1 MDIKDHFSLLC
12 LSVFIGHKIPQDRRA
27 FNTRDQIVAKAKA
40 LVDPPQLLFA
50 YDHHN
55 NCEAFANLL
64 NGAADLETEDL
75 QGVQGYYT
83 HWCVAA
89 CCGLI
94 NCFRSCCRERENLR
108 DAVKERL
115 AERGLL

>member
-1 MDIKDHFSLLC
+1 MIFIFFLA
-12 LSVFIGHKIPQDRRA
+12 FIGHKIPLDRHA

-40 LVDPPQLLFA
+40 LADQPKLLFD

-64 NGAADLETEDL
+64 NGAADLETEDI
-75 QGVQGYYT
+75 QEVQGFHT

-89 CCGLI
+89 CCCI
-94 NCFRSCCRERENLR
+94 VNCFRSCRKRENLR
-108 DAVKERL
+108 DAVKDRL
-115 AERGLL
+115 TERGLLN